1 MNPSGAMTNPEP
13 PPARPLLLMTRM
25 LTTLGAIRRATA
37 LIVFEYESSNSSSCN
52 GGDESPV
59 HRRPRSASVGFSE
72 SERVIISTAPAAD
85 YILRHV
91 NVALS
96 SNESVATG

>member
-25 LTTLGAIRRATA
+25 LTTLGAIRLATA

-52 GGDESPV
+52 DGDESPV
-59 HRRPRSASVGFSE
+59 HRPRSASVGFSE
-72 SERVIISTAPAAD
+72 SERVIISIAPAAD

-96 SNESVATG
+96 SNEPV